1 MRITDVTAIP
11 VSVPIKKRYRTS
23 LSSAPG
29 QDSKTHDHVV
39 VRIDTDGGAVGYG
52 EAAPMAAWPHGL
64 TQGAVTSLI
73 NDTLRPTVEGR
84 RLDRIAR
91 IIDDLER
98 QLSGEPF
105 PVYGIDIALHDALG
119 KARDQPVYD
128 LLGGPKNADRSFPL
142 HYSIGIKGT
151 EAMATDA
158 ESAAAEGFRAFKV
171 KVGGDDHDA
180 ERAGIEAIAEA
191 VPDARIRVDANQGW
205 HPEEAIRKI
214 RELDDAADGLTL
226 VEQPVEYDAL
236 AGLRRVRKAVDPPI
250 LADESAFSP
259 RDAADIARRD
269 AADIVNI
276 KLAKTGGLHRG
287 KAVATVAA
295 AHGMTCFM
303 GSMVELG
310 IGAAAS
316 AHFTVSTPTI
326 TYPTGVMN
334 QYVDDTLVAN
344 HEADWKVDGPTF
356 TVPDRPGLGI
366 EPDHEAIERL
376 RVD

>member
-1 MRITDVTAIP
+1 MKVTDVTAIP
-11 VSVPIKKRYRTS
+11 VSVPIRKQYQTS

-29 QDSKTHDHVV
+29 QESETHDHVV
-39 VRIDTDGGAVGYG
+39 IRIETDGGVTGYG

-64 TQGAVTSLI
+64 TQGAVSDLI
-73 NDTLRPTVEGR
+73 NDALAPTVQGR

-91 IIDDLER
+91 ILDDLER

-105 PVYGIDIALHDALG
+105 PVYGIDLALHDALG
-119 KARDQPVYD
+119 KARDRPVYD

-142 HYSIGIKGT
+142 HYSIGIKDT
-151 EAMATDA
+151 EAMADDA
-158 ESAAAEGFRAFKV
+158 AGAAEEGFRAFKV

-180 ERAGIEAIAEA
+180 ERAGIEAIAER
-191 VPDARIRVDANQGW
+191 VPNARIRIDANQGW
-205 HPEEAIRKI
+205 QPEEAIRKI
-214 RELDDAADGLTL
+214 RELDDAAGGLTL
-226 VEQPVEYDAL
+226 VEQPVEYDAI
-236 AGLRRVRKAVDPPI
+236 AGLRRVREAVDPPI

-259 RDAADIARRD
+259 RDAAEIARRD
-269 AADIVNI
+269 AADIINI

-287 KAVATVAA
+287 KDVATVAA

-316 AHFTVSTPTI
+316 AHLTVSTPTI

-344 HEADWKVDGPTF
+344 YETDWAVDGPRF
-356 TVPDRPGLGI
+356 TVPDRPGLGV
-366 EPDHEAIERL
+366 EPDHDAIERL